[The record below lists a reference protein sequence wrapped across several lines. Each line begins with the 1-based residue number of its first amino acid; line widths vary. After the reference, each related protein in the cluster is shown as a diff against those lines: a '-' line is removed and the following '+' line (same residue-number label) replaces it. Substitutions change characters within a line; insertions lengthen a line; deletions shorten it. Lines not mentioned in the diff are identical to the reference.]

1 MAEGDGVVNKGGIE
15 LWLTDELGE
24 LTKIKGVRRAN
35 SPHLEVDDVDT
46 TDQDDGGVEDFEGG
60 MARWPNVVVVMKHEP
75 NSPSHQLILEH
86 IASREKRPFKLVV
99 PEEDGSTQDETG
111 VILLKTYIPDDGTLG
126 NLREATLTGRP
137 GPITRA
143 DSV

>member
-1 MAEGDGVVNKGGIE
+1 MAEGDGVVNTGGIE
-15 LWLTDELGE
+15 LWLTNDQGQ
-24 LTKIKGVRRAN
+24 LTKIKGVKRAN

-46 TDQDDGGVEDFEGG
+46 TDQDDGGVEDFEAG

-99 PEEDGSTQDETG
+99 PEEDGTTQDETG
-111 VILLKTYIPDDGTLG
+111 VILLKTYVPDDGTLG